1 MQRVDGTLS
10 LSQRFRCNRSNC
22 RLERSWKKGS
32 FFEGQGLMLTHA
44 VMAKQDKSTIAIQM
58 TKHSSRTL
66 MDWYVFC
73 RDICTRERLRCPL
86 QERHVVEI
94 DETSIKK
101 KSKNNVGTRHP
112 DYWIFGGVDRTKPRL
127 PAEIKKFILPGSH
140 IMSDMWPSYVT
151 ADGSHSLE
159 NSPFLE

>member
-1 MQRVDGTLS
+1 MPRETTRSHGFTTHNKTVSVMQRSDETLS

-44 VMAKQDKSTIAIQM
+44 AKQDKSTIAIQM

-66 MDWYVFC
+66 TDWYVFC
-73 RDICTRERLRCPL
+73 RDICTRELLRCPL
-86 QERHVVEI
+86 QIRGPGHVVEI

-101 KSKNNVGTRHP
+101 KLKNNVGTRHP
-112 DYWIFGGVDRTKPRL
+112 DYWIFGGVDRSTNL
-127 PAEIKKFILPGSH
+127 
-140 IMSDMWPSYVT
+140 
-151 ADGSHSLE
+151 
-159 NSPFLE
+159 